1 MDSVKF
7 WLVFSV
13 GVAAG
18 ASVALLYAP
27 QAGTKSRKQL
37 RRKLDDAGDYVQ
49 DQYENASG
57 YVKDQAS
64 ELGKQAGKTYEK
76 TKNVAANYSSDLV
89 DNLQSAVKSVKG

>member
-1 MDSVKF
+1 MNTVKF

-27 QAGTKSRKQL
+27 QAGQKSRKQL
-37 RRKLDDAGDYVQ
+37 RGKLNDAGTLVQ

-57 YVKDQAS
+57 YIKDQTS
-64 ELGKQAGKTYEK
+64 ELGKQASATYEK
-76 TKNVAANYSSDLV
+76 TKNAAANYGGDLV

>member
-49 DQYENASG
+49 DQ
-57 YVKDQAS
+57 AS

-76 TKNVAANYSSDLV
+76 TKNAAASYSGDLV
-89 DNLQSAVKSVKG
+89 DGLQSAVKSVKG